1 MKYPILNPVI
11 ARFQPSEGGNK
22 YSTSNNKTP
31 GLATEEVT
39 KPSLIKSRERFGN
52 LSSLEDLENHDPK
65 EYSSDSDSQEEDDDE
80 GHISLEL
87 LEEPSKNNDSSRG
100 SSDSDSQEDYEKPSY
115 LSDLARTA
123 SSENSNYFH
132 LSEGSDYS
140 DSADHSTQFSTRAPA
155 EAVGPITQFSTR
167 APAEAV
173 GPNNDSPLN
182 QPDIMND
189 SNPKPTLLI
198 EKEYKKIFS
207 LGNVENTSKLSFNP
221 EDQNTL
227 TNKVRNISVESLKR
241 PSQHPKIT

>member
-22 YSTSNNKTP
+22 YSTSNNKTH
-31 GLATEEVT
+31 GLAPEEVT

-52 LSSLEDLENHDPK
+52 LSSLEDIENHDPK

-155 EAVGPITQFSTR
+155 EAVGP
-167 APAEAV
+167 
-173 GPNNDSPLN
+173 NNDSPLN
-182 QPDIMND
+182 QPDMMND
-189 SNPKPTLLI
+189 SNAKPTRLI

-227 TNKVRNISVESLKR
+227 TNKVRNISVESLRR

>member
-31 GLATEEVT
+31 GLAPEEVT

-87 LEEPSKNNDSSRG
+87 LEEPSKNNDSSFSTR
-100 SSDSDSQEDYEKPSY
+100 DPAEATTSY
-115 LSDLARTA
+115 
-123 SSENSNYFH
+123 H
-132 LSEGSDYS
+132 P
-140 DSADHSTQFSTRAPA
+140 TQFSRRASA

-167 APAEAV
+167 APADAV

-182 QPDIMND
+182 QPDRIND
-189 SNPKPTLLI
+189 SNAKPTRLI
-198 EKEYKKIFS
+198 KKEYKKIFS
-207 LGNVENTSKLSFNP
+207 LDNVENTSKLSFNP
-221 EDQNTL
+221 EDPNTL
-227 TNKVRNISVESLKR
+227 TNKVRNISVESLR
-241 PSQHPKIT
+241 RASQHTKTT